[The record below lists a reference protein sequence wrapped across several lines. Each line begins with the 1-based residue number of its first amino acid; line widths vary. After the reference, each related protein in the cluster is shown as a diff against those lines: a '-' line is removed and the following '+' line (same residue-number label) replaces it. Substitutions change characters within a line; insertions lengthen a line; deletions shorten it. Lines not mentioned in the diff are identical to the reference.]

1 MALKPAAIKLAV
13 AIDGMDLEKV
23 RVQREPCDP
32 ATIAATLV
40 GPEVGVIVTFTGT
53 VKEVTEQGTVE
64 RIEFSTD
71 EPVALAQ
78 MEALRVEACE
88 RFAIHDAALVHRVGM
103 LEAGEL
109 IVVCCAAAAHRGD
122 AFRACEWLIDTLKQR
137 VPIWKQ
143 EQAPDG
149 MRRIAPQHEVKYGAD
164 G

>member
-1 MALKPAAIKLAV
+1 MALKPVTIKLAV
-13 AIDGMDLEKV
+13 TIDGMDSEKV

-40 GPEVGVIVTFTGT
+40 GSEVGAIVTFTGT

-109 IVVCCAAAAHRGD
+109 IVVCCAAAAHRSD

-149 MRRIAPQHEVKYGAD
+149 TRWVAPQHEVKYGAD
-164 G
+164 S

>member
-1 MALKPAAIKLAV
+1 MALKPVTIKLAV
-13 AIDGMDLEKV
+13 TIDGMDSEKV

-40 GPEVGVIVTFTGT
+40 GSEVGAIVTFTGT

-122 AFRACEWLIDTLKQR
+122 AFRACEWLIDTLKQQ
-137 VPIWKQ
+137 VPIWKL
-143 EQAPDG
+143 EQASDG
-149 MRRIAPQHEVKYGAD
+149 TRWVAPQHEVNCGAN

>member
-1 MALKPAAIKLAV
+1 MALKPVTIKLAV
-13 AIDGMDLEKV
+13 TIDGMESEKV
-23 RVQREPCDP
+23 RVQREHCDP
-32 ATIAATLV
+32 ATIAATLA
-40 GPEVGVIVTFTGT
+40 GPEVGAIVTFTGT
-53 VKEVTEQGTVE
+53 VKEVTKQGTVE
-64 RIEFSTD
+64 RIEFSAD

-109 IVVCCAAAAHRGD
+109 IVVCCAAAVHRGD
-122 AFRACEWLIDTLKQR
+122 AFRACEWLINTLKQR
-137 VPIWKQ
+137 VPIWKR

-149 MRRIAPQHEVKYGAD
+149 TRWVTPQHEVKHGAD

>member
-1 MALKPAAIKLAV
+1 MALKPAAIKPAV

-40 GPEVGVIVTFTGT
+40 GPEVGAIVTFTGT

-88 RFAIHDAALVHRVGM
+88 RFAIH
-103 LEAGEL
+103 
-109 IVVCCAAAAHRGD
+109 
-122 AFRACEWLIDTLKQR
+122 
-137 VPIWKQ
+137 
-143 EQAPDG
+143 
-149 MRRIAPQHEVKYGAD
+149 
-164 G
+164 